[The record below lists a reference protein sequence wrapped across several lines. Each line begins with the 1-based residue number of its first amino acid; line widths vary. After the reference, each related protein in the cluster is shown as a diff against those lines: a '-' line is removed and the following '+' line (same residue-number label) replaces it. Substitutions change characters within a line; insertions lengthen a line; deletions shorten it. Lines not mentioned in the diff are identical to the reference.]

1 MTNSV
6 AIYISYIRIL
16 YFSPELLPFK
26 PSYSPE
32 SVHRSPGKMPQVLEW
47 PHVAV
52 AKYDMIEAVNLDFC
66 VKTPEFQ
73 GGPRPQERDPWTVD
87 AASIQR

>member
-1 MTNSV
+1 
-6 AIYISYIRIL
+6 
-16 YFSPELLPFK
+16 
-26 PSYSPE
+26 
-32 SVHRSPGKMPQVLEW
+32 MPQVLEW